1 MGCLLH
7 RPFARYRNIAPTE
20 DTKSSKAKRPT
31 ENDMT
36 DRLRLWGRDL
46 MEDDA
51 AIGIAQFNASLVMKL
66 SHYVS
71 PDMFAFDIARHA
83 VKVR

>member
-1 MGCLLH
+1 
-7 RPFARYRNIAPTE
+7 
-20 DTKSSKAKRPT
+20 
-31 ENDMT
+31 
-36 DRLRLWGRDL
+36 